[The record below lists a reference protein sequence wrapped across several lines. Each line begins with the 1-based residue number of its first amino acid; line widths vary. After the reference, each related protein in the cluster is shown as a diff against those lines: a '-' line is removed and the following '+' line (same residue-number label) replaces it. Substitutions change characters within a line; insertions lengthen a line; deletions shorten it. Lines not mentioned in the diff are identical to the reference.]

1 MELSFFNPH
10 AQKEADFL
18 ASFVA
23 RQRTLEYFLQQ
34 LNNTGSDSTARHLL
48 LVAPRGYGKTSLL
61 RRIAIEIRNEADF
74 KSRFIALG
82 FREEQHNV
90 ISLDVFWRNCIES
103 LLETREL
110 EGASEDELK
119 ELDALW
125 EQHAP
130 RSKLKLD
137 AQDGE
142 LAWNAF
148 SERCQKLGRRPV
160 LLIDNL
166 DSLLAGLGGQ
176 HQWGLRRVL
185 QRSDGPVLL
194 AAASRYPESLNDHAA
209 AFYDF
214 FRIQTL
220 EKLSD
225 DEVLQ
230 CLNSI
235 AQHRG
240 EQGKK
245 VQQLLQYEPGR
256 IGALNT
262 LAGGNPRT
270 LSVLYSVL
278 EADMSADIMTQLSA
292 MLDTFTGWYQARTEE
307 LALQS
312 RAVFDA
318 LALNWDPMT
327 AAALASAT
335 GLDVQTVS
343 SQMTRLEKAGYAE
356 AVALS
361 SPSAKGKSKGRNGYQ
376 VSERFYNIWYL
387 MRNGPRRAKQ
397 AIQFLT
403 VFLQSCF
410 KPNERLNM
418 ARNLLQNPCVE
429 PSYALA
435 IASSI
440 GGSKLREQLV
450 KHVTQSSSFHNNQD
464 EYKSTIETI
473 NADIENVK
481 TNEILKIYKDAD
493 AYIVNKKYDAAEKL
507 FKKTI
512 SKNNQSAYS
521 HYRLAN
527 LYHYEIKN
535 YVLAEEMYK
544 KAMGLD
550 KKSPYPL
557 ARLAELLQEVFQR
570 YDEAEK
576 LLLSAVS
583 LEKNFFFAQKTLANL
598 YHYKLNNY
606 ISAEKCYLEI
616 LTLYKNEH
624 WVLRSYADLLVHK
637 LFKYNEAEKI
647 YQLAWEEI
655 NHDEPEC
662 CLNLSG
668 AILDYVH
675 FLTVHKKDFVSALK
689 YSDFVLKSTL
699 VEDKQFISIGN
710 LYLDFKGDFNSA
722 IDTFKLGLSQNP
734 KDTLLQANLAYALAL
749 HSGDLGEAQHCVSN
763 SLEGATHTLSEVG
776 KALLRALP
784 QQSDNLVTAC
794 ERVWRQLVLAVSLQT
809 DELWGNY
816 LDDLQ
821 RLLWYVIHHGQ
832 GAAFKANME
841 AAQFPLRYA
850 PLYHAFVA
858 ALEGE
863 DHLLKINPETRQP
876 AQHIYQGLAHR
887 LKIYAKDAVD
897 VKPKRIK

>member
-34 LNNTGSDSTARHLL
+34 LDNTGSDSTARHLL

-61 RRIAIEIRNEADF
+61 RRIAIEIRNEVDF

-119 ELDALW
+119 ELDVLW

-148 SERCQKLGRRPV
+148 FERCQQLGRRPV

-327 AAALASAT
+327 AAALASTT

-418 ARNLLQNPCVE
+418 ARSLLQNPNVE
-429 PSYALA
+429 PAYALA
-435 IASSI
+435 VAGSIRNISLRRKIILHVEACSGKSSLLDEYQAVIEEMKKTLISKENRLINERVMFLKEWIDTVNLDNYSALERIFNIANKYPKNFDIWFRTAYCLRAI
-440 GGSKLREQLV
+440 GSYEKSEIAFKKASKIKPLDY
-450 KHVTQSSSFHNNQD
+450 KTNQD
-464 EYKSTIETI
+464 LICLY
-473 NADIENVK
+473 VYF
-481 TNEILKIYKDAD
+481 LK
-493 AYIVNKKYDAAEKL
+493 N
-507 FKKTI
+507 
-512 SKNNQSAYS
+512 
-521 HYRLAN
+521 
-527 LYHYEIKN
+527 
-535 YVLAEEMYK
+535 YK
-544 KAMGLD
+544 KAE
-550 KKSPYPL
+550 KKCL
-557 ARLAELLQEVFQR
+557 FL
-570 YDEAEK
+570 
-576 LLLSAVS
+576 
-583 LEKNFFFAQKTLANL
+583 LEKNPNDIWLLKKLAKAQVGLKNIDDAERNYVKSFSINSNDIFECLELADF
-598 YHYKLNNY
+598 
-606 ISAEKCYLEI
+606 YLEVKQDYEK
-616 LTLYKNEH
+616 TFHYYEK
-624 WVLRSYADLLVHK
+624 ALV
-637 LFKYNEAEKI
+637 I
-647 YQLAWEEI
+647 S
-655 NHDEPEC
+655 P
-662 CLNLSG
+662 
-668 AILDYVH
+668 LDYPIYM
-675 FLTVHKKDFVSALK
+675 D
-689 YSDFVLKSTL
+689 
-699 VEDKQFISIGN
+699 IGN
-710 LYLDFKGDFNSA
+710 LQLDKIGNVSRA
-722 IDTFKLGLSQNP
+722 ILAFENGLSRSSE
-734 KDTLLQANLAYALAL
+734 DYYFQAGIKAKMAYALAL
-749 HSGDLGEAQHCVSN
+749 HQGALDEAESYSKQA
-763 SLEGATHTLSEVG
+763 LENTEDGLSEVG
-776 KALLRALP
+776 KILLKGLP
-784 QQSDNLVTAC
+784 KNGDNLA
-794 ERVWRQLVLAVSLQT
+794 LVCDKIWGQIKLAVEMRNS
-809 DELWGNY
+809 DLWDSY
-816 LDDLQ
+816 IEDLQ

-876 AQHIYQGLAHR
+876 AQQIYQGLAHR
-887 LKIYAKDAVD
+887 LKIYAKDATD